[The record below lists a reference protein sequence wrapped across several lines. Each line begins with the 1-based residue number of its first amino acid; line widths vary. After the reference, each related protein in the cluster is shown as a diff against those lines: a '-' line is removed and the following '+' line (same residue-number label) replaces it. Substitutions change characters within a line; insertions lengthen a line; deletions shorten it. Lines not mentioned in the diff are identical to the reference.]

1 MSKKFLIPSLLAA
14 GFGQT
19 DPLQAALTS
28 ATSTNKDDP
37 NQAKLFQQYKQDH
50 IYTLAQHRSHSSH
63 SSHSSHRSGS
73 SGGHYSH
80 SSHRSSTGGYSTPS
94 YNPSPV
100 YTPPAPQPVYRPPA
114 PPSPSGNSTSTGR
127 TSGTKVQPLLSSPVT
142 TENGETK
149 LIATENGETRLVS
162 LGGRSALF
170 KTIVMHVQV
179 ALMGQGLFDGPI
191 DGDVGPKTRA
201 ALRTFQGSHGLAV
214 TGTITPQ
221 TLDALHVPTQK

>member
-1 MSKKFLIPSLLAA
+1 MSRKFLIPSLLAA

-28 ATSTNKDDP
+28 ATSTDTNDP
-37 NQAKLFQQYKQDH
+37 GQAKLFQQYKQDH

-80 SSHRSSTGGYSTPS
+80 YSHTSHRSSTGGYSTPS
-94 YNPSPV
+94 YDPAPV
-100 YTPPAPQPVYRPPA
+100 YTPPAQP
-114 PPSPSGNSTSTGR
+114 T
-127 TSGTKVQPLLSSPVT
+127 TSGGSASGGASGTSAQPLMSSPVT
-142 TENGETK
+142 TETGSTRLVTTK
-149 LIATENGETRLVS
+149 NGETRLVTLS
-162 LGGRSALF
+162 GRSTLF

-179 ALMGQGLFDGPI
+179 ALMGQDLFDGPI
-191 DGDVGPKTRA
+191 DGEVGPKTRA
-201 ALRTFQGSHGLAV
+201 ALRAFQQRSGLPV

-221 TLDALHVPTQK
+221 TMDALHVPSQ

>member
-19 DPLQAALTS
+19 DPLQAAITS
-28 ATSTNKDDP
+28 AASTDIDDP
-37 NQAKLFQQYKQDH
+37 NRAKLFQQFKQDH
-50 IYTLAQHRSHSSH
+50 LFTLAQHRSHSSH

-80 SSHRSSTGGYSTPS
+80 YSHTSHTSHQSSTGGYSSPS
-94 YNPSPV
+94 YDPAPV
-100 YTPPAPQPVYRPPA
+100 YTPPPSP
-114 PPSPSGNSTSTGR
+114 PPSGGSSNSGGTSR
-127 TSGTKVQPLLSSPVT
+127 TRSQPLFSSPVT
-142 TENGETK
+142 TETGETTLVTTPNGETK
-149 LIATENGETRLVS
+149 LVTLS
-162 LGGRSALF
+162 GRSELF

-201 ALRTFQGSHGLAV
+201 ALRTFQQRNGLAV

-221 TLDALHVPTQK
+221 TLDALHVPSQ